1 MGSLSLHQ
9 GISQPRDPTQVSHI
23 VGRFSTSWAT
33 RKAHVSLPF
42 FPVHE
47 KDCNNSISSRNYN
60 NSPSMYSSF
69 WLSHHSDT
77 TISQARAFFIWSYK
91 WRNSAY
97 ENNIL
102 LDNHFPV
109 CVNPFRKPP
118 HKRQFSFQ
126 HNQILWMFLSDNTVC
141 IGSSHTLHIYRGNF
155 CLEMP
160 SELTELM
167 INLSFRVIFEILL
180 ASTVVPLIRHV

>member
-1 MGSLSLHQ
+1 MKSCISYSWRTRGKWVWKKVFHPKAQCSMPCSEVKVKVTQSHPTLCDHPWNSLGQNTGVGSLSLHQ

-60 NSPSMYSSF
+60 NSPSMYSTF

-91 WRNSAY
+91 WRNSAC

-118 HKRQFSFQ
+118 HKRQFSF
-126 HNQILWMFLSDNTVC
+126 S
-141 IGSSHTLHIYRGNF
+141 
-155 CLEMP
+155 
-160 SELTELM
+160 
-167 INLSFRVIFEILL
+167 
-180 ASTVVPLIRHV
+180 A